1 MPAIPGNVIIM
12 LSEEAV
18 LCSHYA
24 QLCNGILPLT
34 QGLGQ
39 ATCCKWLHATVNP
52 SISEK
57 LPLCIMQFL
66 DNYRYL
72 KGANEVNRVFSASC
86 AIMLAKSTVLCWNM
100 LLCCMYHIMPK
111 IMLA

>member
-1 MPAIPGNVIIM
+1 
-12 LSEEAV
+12 
-18 LCSHYA
+18 
-24 QLCNGILPLT
+24 
-34 QGLGQ
+34 
-39 ATCCKWLHATVNP
+39 
-52 SISEK
+52 
-57 LPLCIMQFL
+57 MQFL

-72 KGANEVNRVFSASC
+72 KGANELNRVFSASC